1 MTMCTFKVSKKPN
14 FFNLQFKFLSPPLA
28 APRGGNI
35 LGNIFGPLDLFLY
48 TPLNYFLMTLQTRFT
63 TVSLKATNKWV
74 IHVNCSFYCRFLLQK
89 QKRKLVKPFWKEG
102 RQRHVPSYFSDKNY
116 KKNRYEWLSLLSLGY
131 L

>member
-1 MTMCTFKVSKKPN
+1 MWLCVPLKYPRSQIFLIYSSN
-14 FFNLQFKFLSPPLA
+14 FAPPLA
-28 APRGGNI
+28 APRGGQHFFCASR
-35 LGNIFGPLDLFLY
+35 IFCPLDLFLY
-48 TPLNYFLMTLQTRFT
+48 TPLNYFLMILHL

-102 RQRHVPSYFSDKNY
+102 RQRHVPSFFLDKNY